1 MMRNINLIERSKIV
15 WRIREFFLQQE
26 FVEVST
32 PTLVSNPGL
41 EPFLKHFETHFVGGE
56 MSSKL
61 AKKYYLPTSPEY
73 HLKKALG
80 QFGFNRVF
88 EIAKTFRNGETSPEH
103 EPEFTMLE
111 WYRSPGTYKDIAR
124 DFELLMKQLGREF
137 SKSIKWQSVGHLT
150 VPDAFTRYANLDLLA
165 GLRDKPGFIEKIRKS
180 LRFKV
185 NHQKLRAGVTGIWA
199 AASIVIIFSFLTS
212 LMVTP
217 KTAKPEEVERYS
229 MYSSKPLKPQTA
241 TTSIYSKDSRAQR
254 INEVYKMYN
263 CPLEGLGDVMVYEA
277 DKNNIP
283 WWLVAAVS
291 FQESGCGKKSPKIDG
306 AESYNAW
313 GWAIYGD
320 RTFSFDNWVRG
331 IETVS
336 KYFSENFYSKGITDT
351 CEIMK
356 TYTPPSNGSWC
367 EGVNHF
373 ADLIKNYKTPQE

>member
-1 MMRNINLIERSKIV
+1 MDKISINRSFYKNGKKIIKNKIYKEENKNSV
-15 WRIREFFLQQE
+15 EKINSIFNEPEKFTIADLNQE
-26 FVEVST
+26 KT
-32 PTLVSNPGL
+32 
-41 EPFLKHFETHFVGGE
+41 
-56 MSSKL
+56 
-61 AKKYYLPTSPEY
+61 AKK
-73 HLKKALG
+73 
-80 QFGFNRVF
+80 
-88 EIAKTFRNGETSPEH
+88 
-103 EPEFTMLE
+103 
-111 WYRSPGTYKDIAR
+111 
-124 DFELLMKQLGREF
+124 
-137 SKSIKWQSVGHLT
+137 IKNHPLS
-150 VPDAFTRYANLDLLA
+150 
-165 GLRDKPGFIEKIRKS
+165 FIEKIRKS